1 MRCPWCGSPVMV
13 RGNWWECGY
22 CGDSGAMPQPAA
34 EQEVTLS
41 VSLVCRVD
49 LTETWNDL
57 NTALQRL
64 APEHAAALKS
74 LLGKTLLYEISD
86 GVQQGNPPHN
96 TQKMHELEAFL
107 RDTSDLCPEKTA
119 DTLMQE
125 IKLGMVYASEAELST
140 QICGT
145 FWSTLISVLQPRQFY
160 TGEAEGLSDLLYGLS
175 SAYAYFCDNSGNEWE
190 ITQERQ
196 DTLEDAFY
204 LNWQEK
210 LLLHPDG
217 MRAKQLLAQGE
228 FPQNEDICRDILV
241 TEFPEEIAGYT
252 VEDLSYLS
260 WDELIENVFERD
272 VPKGIR
278 MWRTLLDLADESL
291 KVSRTTAKKL
301 LPDWDVL
308 DASDPD
314 AAEPFLS
321 ALEEDVFA
329 GQMFQSAFAG
339 SLQRDLLRICHA
351 CKKFDLE
358 QRCRDLLRTNPACEW
373 I

>member
-1 MRCPWCGSPVMV
+1 M
-13 RGNWWECGY
+13 GN
-22 CGDSGAMPQPAA
+22 S
-34 EQEVTLS
+34 
-41 VSLVCRVD
+41 
-49 LTETWNDL
+49 
-57 NTALQRL
+57 
-64 APEHAAALKS
+64 
-74 LLGKTLLYEISD
+74 
-86 GVQQGNPPHN
+86 
-96 TQKMHELEAFL
+96 
-107 RDTSDLCPEKTA
+107 
-119 DTLMQE
+119 
-125 IKLGMVYASEAELST
+125 
-140 QICGT
+140 
-145 FWSTLISVLQPRQFY
+145 
-160 TGEAEGLSDLLYGLS
+160 
-175 SAYAYFCDNSGNEWE
+175 
-190 ITQERQ
+190 QERQ

-204 LNWQEK
+204 LHWQEK

-217 MRAKQLLAQGE
+217 MRAKQLLVQGE

-241 TEFPEEIAGYT
+241 IEFPEEIAGYT

-260 WDELIENVFERD
+260 WDELIENVFEWD

-321 ALEEDVFA
+321 ALEEDIFA

>member
-13 RGNWWECGY
+13 HGNWWECGY
-22 CGDSGAMPQPAA
+22 CGDSGAVPQPSA
-34 EQEVTLS
+34 EQEVALS
-41 VSLVCRVD
+41 VSLVYHVD
-49 LTETWNDL
+49 LSETWSSL
-57 NTALQRL
+57 NAALRTL
-64 APEHAAALKS
+64 TPEHAAALKS

-86 GVQQGNPPHN
+86 GIRQGNPPHN
-96 TQKMHELEAFL
+96 AQKIHELEDFL
-107 RDTSDLCPEKTA
+107 RNTSDLCPEKTA

-125 IKLGMVYASEAELST
+125 IKRGAVYVSEAELSSQT
-140 QICGT
+140 CGT
-145 FWSTLISVLQPRQFY
+145 FWNTLISVLQPEQFY

-175 SAYAYFCDNSGNEWE
+175 SVYAYFCDNSGNEWE

-204 LNWQEK
+204 LHWQEK

-217 MRAKQLLAQGE
+217 MRAKQLLAQGK
-228 FPQNEDICRDILV
+228 FPENEDICRDILV

-272 VPKGIR
+272 ILKGIR
-278 MWRTLLDLADESL
+278 MWRTLLDIADENL
-291 KVSRTTAKKL
+291 KVSHKTAKKL

-308 DASDPD
+308 DCSAPD

-358 QRCRDLLRTNPACEW
+358 QRCRDLLQTNPACEW